1 MEFEVLKRNHLKR
14 NIIIG
19 LIAVLLI
26 SVVILNFTKAKY
38 RVTESIPLVNGTI
51 NYSRFKCRSSLY

>member
-38 RVTESIPLVNGTI
+38 RVTESLPCLLYT
-51 NYSRFKCRSSLY
+51 SRLFLLN